1 MPDNTPY
8 YVRARLRNDVF
19 YDEIVLT
26 GPSTHIACR
35 TFPYWKSS
43 HISGS
48 AWRIFADWVR
58 VDEARVIESLTG
70 GHNIEGAAAMLG
82 VDLVDCAKSFGD
94 EIIES
99 IGFVQKGVELYRE
112 ELKAPTELRV
122 AAGQIAGFR
131 ELSRWLADFSKR
143 PTGLCDQPGCRET
156 ATVAYRQLKPYT
168 RCGHT
173 YERRSEAWGWV
184 YVRSFCNRHKDRG
197 DCNLDDANDN
207 YEEIELTEEVQR
219 AHVWHRPKGFN
230 AETREGPAMIT
241 SEELGR
247 RWVEARAR

>member
-8 YVRARLRNDVF
+8 YVRARLMDDVF

-35 TFPYWKSS
+35 TFPRWKDSYT
-43 HISGS
+43 SGS
-48 AWRIFADWVR
+48 AWRISAAWVR
-58 VDEARVIESLTG
+58 VDESRVIETLYASPNTKDAVDMFGVGLLDCSEAFG
-70 GHNIEGAAAMLG
+70 GEL
-82 VDLVDCAKSFGD
+82 
-94 EIIES
+94 IES
-99 IGFVQKGVELYRE
+99 IGFVHKGVELYRE

-122 AAGQIAGFR
+122 VAGQIAGFR
-131 ELSRWLADFSKR
+131 ELSTWFADFSKR

-184 YVRSFCNRHKDRG
+184 YVRTFCNRHKDRG

-219 AHVWHRPKGFN
+219 AHVWHRPKSFN